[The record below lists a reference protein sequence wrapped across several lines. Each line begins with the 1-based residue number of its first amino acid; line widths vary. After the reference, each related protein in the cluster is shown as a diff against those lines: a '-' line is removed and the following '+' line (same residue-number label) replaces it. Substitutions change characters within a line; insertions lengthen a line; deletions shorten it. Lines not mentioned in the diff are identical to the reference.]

1 MLSGRWH
8 SKRALQK
15 CRVFF
20 LFKSCYINI
29 KEYLYAK
36 LLNKMKK
43 LLTVLLIFTAFGM
56 SAQDRF
62 QAFAEVTAYNLKEYN
77 YTLDVN
83 YTVTDNFSIS
93 SWNTITTGR
102 SEAQGFNYS
111 VKSILFNWSDK
122 KRNVVSVGYGEINQI
137 HYKFN
142 NEAFIV
148 KLRVKLF

>member
-1 MLSGRWH
+1 
-8 SKRALQK
+8 
-15 CRVFF
+15 
-20 LFKSCYINI
+20 
-29 KEYLYAK
+29 
-36 LLNKMKK
+36 MKK

-102 SEAQGFNYS
+102 NEAQGFNYS